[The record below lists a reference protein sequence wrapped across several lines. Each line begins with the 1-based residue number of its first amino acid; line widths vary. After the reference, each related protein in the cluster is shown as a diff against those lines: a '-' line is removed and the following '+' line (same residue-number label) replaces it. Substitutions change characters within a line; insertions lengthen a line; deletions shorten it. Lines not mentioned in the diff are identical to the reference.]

1 MPSTTTYR
9 FGDVV
14 LVYYYHTDSP
24 QVEKRPAVVVSSEV
38 HNRDDIDIVLM
49 PITTQEQHEDRHGAI
64 SINEWE
70 SVGLLWPSV
79 IKPVLFTYDKNQ
91 VLRLFGRLAPPT
103 RKKLIVEVAKIFGF
117 NLARPT
123 ST

>member
-1 MPSTTTYR
+1 MQNTTIFK

-24 QVEKRPAVVVSSEV
+24 QVDKRPAVVVSSEV

-49 PITTQEQHEDRHGAI
+49 QVTTQERHEDRHGAI
-64 SINEWE
+64 AIKEWE

-79 IKPVLFTYDKNQ
+79 IKPVLFTYDKTQ
-91 VLRLFGRLAPPT
+91 VLRLFGRLEPPT
-103 RKKLIVEVAKIFGF
+103 RKKLMVEVAKIFGF
-117 NLARPT
+117 NLGRP
-123 ST
+123 SSA